1 MEVLA
6 QVEMVTNN
14 FGIRNFRHPM
24 RSLNMHLGCGF
35 FFLLGFAGRR
45 WWEFFLFSYVPN
57 VFSSSYQKSFASVP
71 NRFSIEPQFYPILF
85 GHISTSI
92 YKM

>member
-6 QVEMVTNN
+6 QVQMVTNN

-24 RSLNMHLGCGF
+24 RRLNVHLGWGF
-35 FFLLGFAGRR
+35 FFLLGFGGCG
-45 WWEFFLFSYVPN
+45 WWDFFVFWYVPN
-57 VFSSSYQKSFASVP
+57 VFSSSYQKGFATVP

-92 YKM
+92 YKL